1 MYAVIED
8 SGTQFK
14 VVEGECIDVDL
25 RQAAVGDVVEFDKVL
40 FFGSENGA
48 RIGAPYLPDAKVRAA
63 VEDEVKAR
71 KVVSYKFRRRKANS
85 SKKIG
90 HRQRYLRVRITEI
103 VVPQTA

>member
-14 VVEGECIDVDL
+14 VAEGECVDVDL
-25 RQAAVGDVVEFDKVL
+25 REAAVGDVIEFDKVL
-40 FFGSENGA
+40 FCSGENGTK
-48 RIGAPYLPDAKVRAA
+48 IGAPYLADAKVRGA

-71 KVVSYKFRRRKANS
+71 KVISYKFRRRKANS